1 MSVVINGTNLKS
13 TTFNGQNVDS
23 IYYNGSLVWERP
35 PEIQLISGIQSD
47 GTAWIKTDFS
57 PSDFLYSQNSADF
70 VMLLKI
76 T

>member
-13 TTFNGQNVDS
+13 ATFNGQNVET

-47 GTAWIKTDFS
+47 GKAWIKID
-57 PSDFLYSQNSADF
+57 
-70 VMLLKI
+70 
-76 T
+76 